1 VSAAAR
7 TRQSPNIAIVL
18 IAAVGENGV
27 IGRGGGLPWKLKS
40 DLKQFRAATLGKPI
54 VMGRK
59 TYLAVGKPLDQRTN
73 IVVSRDSSFA
83 ASGILVAHE
92 LNAALGAARGDALRR
107 GTDEIAVI
115 GGADI
120 YKQLMSRADRLLI
133 TRVHMNPEGDTVF
146 PSIDP
151 ARWREV
157 ERREFQQAAGD
168 EAGFTTIVYERTT

>member
-1 VSAAAR
+1 MK
-7 TRQSPNIAIVL
+7 IVL

-59 TYLAVGKPLDQRTN
+59 TYLAIGKPLDKRTN
-73 IVVSRDSSFA
+73 IVVSRDPSFA
-83 ASGILVAHE
+83 APGIVVARD
-92 LNAALGAARGDALRR
+92 LAAALDAARGDALRR
-107 GTDEIAVI
+107 GASEIAVI

-120 YKQLMSRADRLLI
+120 YRQVMPRADRLVI
-133 TRVHMNPEGDTVF
+133 TRVHMSPPGDTTF
-146 PSIDP
+146 PPIDP

-157 ERREFQQAAGD
+157 ERREFQPTPAD
-168 EAGFTTIVYERTT
+168 EAGFTVLVYERAA